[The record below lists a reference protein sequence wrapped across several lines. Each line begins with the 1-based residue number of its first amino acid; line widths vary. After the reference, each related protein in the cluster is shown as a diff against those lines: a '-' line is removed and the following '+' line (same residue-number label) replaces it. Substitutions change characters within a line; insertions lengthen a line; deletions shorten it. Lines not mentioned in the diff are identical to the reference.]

1 MKKKRLFSGIAL
13 GLFGALC
20 GGLACAYAISANA
33 ANDVPELPDTA
44 YLGTSIEIPEKI
56 EKIDGN
62 EIKASVLIT
71 SPNGGQ
77 FTGNVLLA
85 EEIGSYTI
93 EYYAYVNGERIS
105 LSTENITIVRKA
117 SDLFETNAYAT
128 VENATFIHNDE
139 YKGVR
144 ASLSNGG
151 TVTLSKI
158 FDVSD
163 LTRDDVLIE
172 LVAEGSKDG
181 AADYTNLTI
190 TLTDVEDENNAV
202 SIYMVDS
209 GNNCSSGMSPW
220 GQGTYIRVG
229 ATDQLPAGYENGK
242 LLTLP
247 QYGTPVWH
255 TFKKQTE
262 NYPYRTAKLYFDY
275 AEKAMY
281 ASDSYF
287 SNAPVRTL
295 IADLDNPTD
304 FSNVWGG
311 FESGKVRI
319 SISASGLS
327 AATANVLITKIA
339 GYDLSQEDF
348 VDTIAPTLTI
358 DYAEET
364 FVPVS
369 VMGSDYRVFDAIVND
384 DLDNEVKL
392 EVSAYYQSAL
402 NTERIDVAIE
412 NGYFRTEYAGLY
424 TLHYKATD
432 RSGNVSEQYVEIP
445 CSVSGKSIA
454 IETTDEDQT
463 VQAYDK
469 VTIGGVGSITA
480 IGGSGN
486 LKLSAEVF
494 APDGESVK
502 LVKNAFV
509 AEKAGAYKV
518 VYRATDY
525 LGVSEKTEVSVVA
538 SSPAK
543 PIFTEELYLPD
554 VFIKDFEYALP
565 EYPAK
570 ESVNGEMTDVMVT
583 AYANGEEIKNGKFIA
598 SGESVLL
605 KFVASGTT
613 GKSEHSVE
621 IPVTDGNDGKD
632 QEKYFYG
639 ENLDEIVNEKDYL
652 TVHFNKAA
660 TMSFANVVH
669 THKFSL
675 GFTFGENEKNFS
687 VMKIKLTDAKD
698 KNLSV
703 TLTLTER
710 NGKTYLTT
718 PHSSVQGEFT
728 ASQGSY
734 ELIYQ
739 NATGNLTDKNANA
752 CGTVAHDDNGDPFT
766 GFSDTVYMTVLFEE
780 VSSAST
786 VHFTLLNNQTLGYRT
801 ARYESRRDR
810 IAPEIYLLESYAVK
824 NTLGETATIS
834 AGNAYDVLGYVR
846 SFVVTVYDPQGN
858 KILDNVSAREF
869 YEFKLTQYG
878 DYRVE
883 YTAEDNHGVK
893 YTETK
898 LISVVEL
905 EAPAL
910 KVAQIKKE
918 YAVGDTI
925 SIPEYRLTDNS
936 GEYGLDV
943 ILIMPDND
951 MRLLIHDENGTVFS
965 KLTVDDTAY
974 EAAFK
979 VNEKTF
985 RLQKAGKYILRF
997 FAYDGNFNYV
1007 TVEYEFTVK
1016 A

>member
-1 MKKKRLFSGIAL
+1 MKKKLIGAISLGIV
-13 GLFGALC
+13 GALC
-20 GGLACAYAISANA
+20 GGLACAYAIAASAE
-33 ANDVPELPDTA
+33 NDVPVLPEKA
-44 YLGTSIEIPEKI
+44 YLGETIEVPQKTVEKNG
-56 EKIDGN
+56 KKV
-62 EIKASVLIT
+62 KASVLIT
-71 SPNGGQ
+71 APDGGQ

-85 EEIGSYTI
+85 EEIGLYTV
-93 EYYAYVNGERIS
+93 EYYAYIDGEQVS
-105 LSTENITIVRKA
+105 LPTENITIVRKA
-117 SDLFETNAYAT
+117 SDVFETNDYAT
-128 VENATFIHNDE
+128 VENATFIHNE
-139 YKGVR
+139 ELKGVR

-163 LTRDDVLIE
+163 FTQDDVLIE
-172 LVAEGSKDG
+172 LIAEGSKEG
-181 AADYTNLTI
+181 AVDYTNLTI
-190 TLTDVEDENNAV
+190 TLTDVEDESNMLSV
-202 SIYMVDS
+202 YMTDS

-247 QYGTPVWH
+247 QFGTPIWH

-262 NYPYRTAKLYFDY
+262 DYPYRTAKLYFDY
-275 AEKAMY
+275 EEKAMY

-287 SNAPVRTL
+287 SSAPVQTL
-295 IADLDNPTD
+295 IADLDNPAD

-319 SISASGLS
+319 SISAAGLS
-327 AATANVLITKIA
+327 AATANVLITQIA

-348 VDTIAPTLTI
+348 EDTTAPTLTI

-384 DLDNEVKL
+384 DLDNEVDL
-392 EVSAYYQSAL
+392 EISAYYQSAVAS
-402 NTERIDVAIE
+402 EKADVAIE
-412 NGYFRTEYAGLY
+412 NGYIRTDYAGIY
-424 TLHYKATD
+424 TLHYKAMD
-432 RSGNVSEQYVEIP
+432 RSGNVSEQYVAIP
-445 CSVSGKSIA
+445 CSVSGKDIT

-463 VQAYDK
+463 VQTYDK
-469 VTIGGVGSITA
+469 VTIGGVESITA
-480 IGGSGN
+480 SGGSGA
-486 LKLSAEVF
+486 LKLSCEVF
-494 APDGESVK
+494 DPDGELVK
-502 LVKNAFV
+502 IVKNAFV
-509 AEKAGAYKV
+509 ADKTGEYKA

-525 LGVSEKTEVSVVA
+525 LGISAKTEVSVLA
-538 SSPAK
+538 KAPQK

-554 VFIKDFEYALP
+554 ILIKDFEYALP

-570 ESVNGEMTDVMVT
+570 EAINGEMTDVAVT
-583 AYANGEEIKNGKFIA
+583 VYANGEEVKNGEFIA
-598 SGESVLL
+598 SGEKVLL
-605 KFVASGTT
+605 KFVANGTT
-613 GKSEHSVE
+613 GTTEHSVE

-639 ENLDEIVNEKDYL
+639 ENLDEVVNEKDHL
-652 TVHFNKAA
+652 TVRFDTAA
-660 TMSFANVVH
+660 KMSFANVLH
-669 THKFSL
+669 TNKFSL

-703 TLTLTER
+703 TITLTEE
-710 NGKTYLTT
+710 NGTIYLTT
-718 PHSSVQGEFT
+718 PHSAVRGEFS
-728 ASQGSY
+728 ASQGAY
-734 ELIYQ
+734 ELVYK
-739 NATGNLTDKNANA
+739 NATKNLTDKNANT
-752 CGTVAHDDNGDPFT
+752 CGAVSYDDNGDPFT

-780 VSSAST
+780 VSSASA
-786 VHFTLLNNQTLGYRT
+786 VRFTLLNNQTLGYRT
-801 ARYESRRDR
+801 SRYESRRDR
-810 IAPEIYLLESYAVK
+810 IAPEIYLQESYAVK
-824 NTLGETATIS
+824 NTLGETARIS
-834 AGNAYDVLGYVR
+834 AGNAYDVLGYVKT
-846 SFVVTVYDPQGN
+846 FTVTVYDPQGN
-858 KILDNVSAREF
+858 KVLDNVSAREF
-869 YEFKLTQYG
+869 YEVELTQYG

-883 YTAEDNHGVK
+883 YTAADNHGVK
-893 YTETK
+893 YTQTK
-898 LISVVEL
+898 LISVVEQ
-905 EAPAL
+905 EAPTL

-918 YAVGDTI
+918 YAVGDEI

-936 GEYGLDV
+936 GAYSLDV

-985 RLQKAGKYILRF
+985 RLQKAGKYTLRF
-997 FAYDGNFNYV
+997 FAYDENFNYV

-1016 A
+1016 E